1 MKTTLVL
8 IVVSF
13 TDQVAGSTLLLIAR
27 SIQPNVKW
35 YTTSTFSLHP
45 FNLESTIFYK
55 VGAIAIAWEDN
66 ERE

>member
-1 MKTTLVL
+1 
-8 IVVSF
+8 
-13 TDQVAGSTLLLIAR
+13 LLLIAR

-45 FNLESTIFYK
+45 FNLESTVFYK